1 MSRVPRGANWV
12 GRDASG
18 LAWHAA
24 GTGEWDKGK
33 AMWELIGEECGVGE
47 CDGRVGSL
55 ETLWLSPRREPAC
68 ERDLS
73 WLPGSQG
80 GAAPYV
86 PTPGN
91 RRLESDLPHE
101 FAEPLAPISI
111 GARLETWDPPAGPS
125 WSPTARS
132 SSAGPDAQESGART
146 VLVPSL
152 SREVAHNVG
161 APSRQPRVT
170 PETISHAAP
179 LNAALSTH
187 PSTPPALT
195 SEPLASEPLASESLT
210 SDRLASDPSDG
221 DVSRGDELQSR
232 PGSAP
237 LCVVGPGIVVGE
249 LAFPPTQP
257 EAAPVGGAEVELRG
271 DDLGTATT
279 LAAPSVK
286 RRLRRK
292 ASERPSVRDRPC
304 CPVHAVPMLV
314 GRTVGRVQYRYCQ
327 VPGCRES
334 CTTLRALHPH
344 KGRLPEPVRRVG

>member
-1 MSRVPRGANWV
+1 MSWVPGGAIWV

-24 GTGEWDKGK
+24 GTGEWDKGN
-33 AMWELIGEECGVGE
+33 AMWELIGDECGVGE

-55 ETLWLSPRREPAC
+55 ETLVLSPRGERAG
-68 ERDLS
+68 ERDLT

-80 GAAPYV
+80 GTAPYE

-91 RRLESDLPHE
+91 RRLE
-101 FAEPLAPISI
+101 
-111 GARLETWDPPAGPS
+111 TWDEPVGRS
-125 WSPTARS
+125 WSPAARS
-132 SSAGPDAQESGART
+132 SSACPDAQESDART
-146 VLVPSL
+146 VVVPSL
-152 SREVAHNVG
+152 PREVANNVG
-161 APSRQPRVT
+161 SPSGQPRLT
-170 PETISHAAP
+170 PKAISHATP
-179 LNAALSTH
+179 LSAALSTH
-187 PSTPPALT
+187 QSTPRA
-195 SEPLASEPLASESLT
+195 
-210 SDRLASDPSDG
+210 LASDPLPSDRLLSDRSDD
-221 DVSRGDELQSR
+221 DVSPGDEFESR

-237 LCVVGPGIVVGE
+237 VCVAGPGIVVGE
-249 LAFPPTQP
+249 LAFPSTPP
-257 EAAPVGGAEVELRG
+257 ESAPAGGAEVELRG
-271 DDLGTATT
+271 GDLGTATT

-344 KGRLPEPVRRVG
+344 KGRLPEPGRRVG

>member
-1 MSRVPRGANWV
+1 MSRVPGGAIWV

-24 GTGEWDKGK
+24 GTGEWDKGN
-33 AMWELIGEECGVGE
+33 AMWELIGDECGVGE

-55 ETLWLSPRREPAC
+55 ETLSLSPRGERAG
-68 ERDLS
+68 ERDLI

-80 GAAPYV
+80 GTAPHE
-86 PTPGN
+86 PTLGN
-91 RRLESDLPHE
+91 RRLEPDLRHE
-101 FAEPLAPISI
+101 FVEPLAPVSS
-111 GARLETWDPPAGPS
+111 GARLETGDEPTGRS
-125 WSPTARS
+125 WSPAARS
-132 SSAGPDAQESGART
+132 SSACPDAQESDART
-146 VLVPSL
+146 VVVPSL
-152 SREVAHNVG
+152 PREVANNVG
-161 APSRQPRVT
+161 SPSGQPRLT
-170 PETISHAAP
+170 PEAISHATP
-179 LNAALSTH
+179 LSAALSTH
-187 PSTPPALT
+187 QSTPPAL
-195 SEPLASEPLASESLT
+195 
-210 SDRLASDPSDG
+210 ASDPFAGDPSDNDG
-221 DVSRGDELQSR
+221 APGDELQSR

-237 LCVVGPGIVVGE
+237 VCVAGPGGVVGE
-249 LAFPPTQP
+249 LAFPSTPP
-257 EAAPVGGAEVELRG
+257 ESAPAGGAEVELRG
-271 DDLGTATT
+271 GDLGTATT

-344 KGRLPEPVRRVG
+344 KGRLPEPGRRVG